1 MEMGFTWTFPE
12 NEIKKQFFHLF
23 FNFCKI
29 MIVKILTIKI
39 FHRPVEKQQNV
50 IVNLFTMKFYCFSTS
65 LWKNLFH
72 RLAEKPFP
80 PAYKYISSSL
90 QAGKSISTQRWKRRN
105 ATWKKLKID
114 EKIVFSEQ
122 RKIISIYSELK
133 SIWRR
138 RPNYQY
144 TIITLHT
151 KTVIMQIF

>member
-114 EKIVFSEQ
+114 ENT
-122 RKIISIYSELK
+122 ISTLSSILYRETPK
-133 SIWRR
+133 S
-138 RPNYQY
+138 
-144 TIITLHT
+144 
-151 KTVIMQIF
+151 KTSSGNMFIDIDILQ

>member
-12 NEIKKQFFHLF
+12 NEIKEQFFHLF

-39 FHRPVEKQQNV
+39 FHRSVEKQQNV

-65 LWKNLFH
+65 LWKTFSIGWWKNLFH
-72 RLAEKPFP
+72 LCVEKDLS
-80 PAYKYISSSL
+80 AYKYINSSL

-114 EKIVFSEQ
+114 EKP
-122 RKIISIYSELK
+122 ISILK
-133 SIWRR
+133 IVQFLIT
-138 RPNYQY
+138 PGFF
-144 TIITLHT
+144 ITLLCSAALRDSN
-151 KTVIMQIF
+151 

>member
-114 EKIVFSEQ
+114 EKDVEHIGKYVYPGIWCLCFFAP
-122 RKIISIYSELK
+122 RITRTPRLTCYLK
-133 SIWRR
+133 
-138 RPNYQY
+138 
-144 TIITLHT
+144 
-151 KTVIMQIF
+151 

>member
-65 LWKNLFH
+65 LWKKLFH

-114 EKIVFSEQ
+114 EKLIYIYVQLFFEILVSFFESM
-122 RKIISIYSELK
+122 RKIFLSTWTS
-133 SIWRR
+133 
-138 RPNYQY
+138 P
-144 TIITLHT
+144 
-151 KTVIMQIF
+151 